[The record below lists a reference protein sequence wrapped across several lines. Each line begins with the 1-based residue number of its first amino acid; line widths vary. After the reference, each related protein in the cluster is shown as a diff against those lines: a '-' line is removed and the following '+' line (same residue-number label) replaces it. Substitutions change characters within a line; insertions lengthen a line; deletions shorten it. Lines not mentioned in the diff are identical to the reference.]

1 MRAWVLAA
9 ALAAVASAPALAKP
23 YTVDKSASKLG
34 FTGAMNGAAFTG
46 AFRRWDAVI
55 DFDPNNLPAS
65 LAMVTVDMTSAVT
78 GDTSR
83 DQALPSADWFSARPT
98 PARPSRPA
106 PSPARDP
113 IATARRATSP
123 SAASDARWCCPSL
136 SR

>member
-55 DFDPNNLPAS
+55 DFDRTTCRLACDRDGGHELGATGTNPATRPS
-65 LAMVTVDMTSAVT
+65 L
-78 GDTSR
+78 
-83 DQALPSADWFSARPT
+83 ADWFSAQG
-98 PARPSRPA
+98 
-106 PSPARDP
+106 PSPRDLHHP
-113 IATARRATSP
+113 RHHPHGPDRY
-123 SAASDARWCCPSL
+123 SAAGDLTHPRRPPRWCCPSL
-136 SR
+136 